1 MSQPEVAEELSLEA
15 LVTAYVK
22 IRDAKEAKEAAFK
35 EELREIED
43 QLQTVGDRILEI
55 CKEQNADSVRTKAGT
70 ITRRVTTKY
79 WTSDWE
85 SMYKFIKEHD
95 ALFLLHQ
102 RIHSTNMKAF
112 LEENPDVL
120 PMGLQA
126 DSQYTL
132 VVRRSRNNSKELTN
146 E

>member
-35 EELREIED
+35 EDLREIED

-95 ALFLLHQ
+95 APFLLHQ